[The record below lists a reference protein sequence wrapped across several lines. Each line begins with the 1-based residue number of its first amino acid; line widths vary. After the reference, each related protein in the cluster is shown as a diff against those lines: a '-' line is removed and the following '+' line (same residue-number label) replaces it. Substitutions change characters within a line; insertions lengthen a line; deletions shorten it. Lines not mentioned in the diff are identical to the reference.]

1 MKASLL
7 YDLQSQGF
15 KVYPKED
22 KYLLF
27 WGCHNWGLWSVRK
40 LAKLAR
46 TPFEKINSKFK
57 QAQRRKDR
65 RVKKQKINK
74 EINKDLVG

>member
-22 KYLLF
+22 KYLVF
-27 WGCHNWGLWSVRK
+27 WRSNNWGVFSVRQ
-40 LAKLAR
+40 LVKLAR
-46 TPFEKINSKFK
+46 TPFEKIQSKFK
-57 QAQRRKDR
+57 QAERRKTR
-65 RVKKQKINK
+65 RTEKQKMGK
-74 EINKDLVG
+74 ETNRLD